1 MSNSRNG
8 ELHRLIRAKLDPPAS
23 ELQLVQRTQ
32 LLSMLDRCH
41 GHRFSMIV
49 APAGFGKTSLLTQWR
64 RQLLGRGIKV
74 AWLTLDEADSNQH
87 QFLSYVILA
96 LTEAGVELR
105 RLRPMT
111 TQGLTESELKP
122 SIHAIMDA
130 VRNHLAPVVLI
141 LDDYHR
147 AQSPPVNQLLCD
159 LIAGAPSNFSIVMN
173 SRAKPLINL
182 PQLIATGHA
191 IEIDADALRFSP
203 DETREAFN
211 RPISDEGL
219 SRLHERTV
227 GWPVVVQL
235 ARVLIGDNDSEC
247 LALDCF
253 TGSSGHIAA
262 YLTEQVL
269 AALPPDLQ
277 NFLIHTSILERFN
290 AELANVV
297 TKRRDALD
305 VMQRLEPL
313 NALVAPVSEAHGWYH
328 YHQLLAECLQD
339 HLRRRFPDE
348 VRGLH
353 SRASAWFAE
362 QDNVIEA
369 VRHARAA
376 GDYDRCAVLIEEAGG
391 WELILFGGIGY
402 LRNLLHNIPAN
413 LLGRYPRLQ
422 TARACL
428 SIKDGHL
435 REARALAD
443 AARAWHD
450 QDPTKAGL
458 ARDLLNVGAL
468 LDVYEDLPIGPRDL
482 EAVEARLA
490 SVAPSDAITI
500 AILTS
505 QRLLFLIALGRLTE
519 AEDCVQTMM
528 RAMRQGRTVLGLNY
542 CFLHAGLI
550 AMYQGRLEA
559 ADAHVA
565 VARRMAEDNSGAD
578 SGLRFQADLL
588 CGVLRHWQGRLVG
601 EERDKFLTAA
611 KHVENYDGWLEL
623 YGNGLDVEAD
633 LQPEAALARAERI
646 IEGRGLKR
654 LELLVLSHRLRNAV
668 REGRTSEM
676 DGLIQR
682 LRQRLPDRVWVDDP
696 FLWRPFVESRL
707 ALANAFSVRDRG
719 LALRL
724 LEDAEACCASVGAVI
739 FRIEVLV
746 LRAYLNDLAGD
757 RTRAE
762 TTLLDAL
769 NRATPERISRPF
781 GRGIMPLFRSLA
793 RQEQDGSIDSLTL
806 NFINELVNHHPISGG
821 TQDIILSRREQE
833 VLWELAAGRANKEI
847 ARVLDVTEHTVKFH
861 LKNIFTKLQVVR
873 RTQAIAKARDLK
885 FL

>member
-1 MSNSRNG
+1 MSNSRTG
-8 ELHRLIRAKLDPPAS
+8 EMRWLIRAKLDPPAS
-23 ELQLVQRTQ
+23 ELRLVQRTK
-32 LLSMLDRCH
+32 LLPLLNRCLE
-41 GHRFSMIV
+41 HRFGTIV

-64 RQLLGRGIKV
+64 RELLGRGTTV

-96 LTEAGVELR
+96 LTVAGVGLT
-105 RLRPMT
+105 RLSSMT
-111 TQGLTESELKP
+111 TQGLIESELKP
-122 SIHAIMDA
+122 SIQAIMDA
-130 VRNHLAPVVLI
+130 VRGHPTSVVLI

-211 RPISDEGL
+211 RPISDERL
-219 SRLHERTV
+219 SRLHERTA

-235 ARVLIGDNDSEC
+235 TRVLVGDNDGEC
-247 LALDCF
+247 SALNSF
-253 TGSSGHIAA
+253 SGSSGHIAA
-262 YLTEQVL
+262 YLTDQVL
-269 AALPPDLQ
+269 AALPADLQ

-305 VMQRLEPL
+305 VMRRLEPL
-313 NALVAPVSEAHGWYH
+313 SALVAPVAEADGWYR

-353 SRASAWFAE
+353 SRASLWFAE

-376 GDYDRCAVLIEEAGG
+376 GDYDRCALLIEEAGG

-402 LRNLLHNIPAN
+402 LRSLLHNIPAN

-422 TARACL
+422 TARSYL

-443 AARAWHD
+443 AARAWHE
-450 QDPTKAGL
+450 QDPTNAGL
-458 ARDLLNVGAL
+458 ARDLLNIEAL

-482 EAVEARLA
+482 EAVEGRLA
-490 SVAPSDAITI
+490 HVAPSDAITI
-500 AILTS
+500 AILAS
-505 QRLLFLIALGRLTE
+505 QRALFLIGLGRLAE
-519 AEDCVQTMM
+519 AEDGVETVM

-542 CFLHAGLI
+542 CFLHAALI
-550 AMYQGRLEA
+550 AIYQGRLE
-559 ADAHVA
+559 VA
-565 VARRMAEDNSGAD
+565 ETHISIARRMAADNSGAD
-578 SGLRFQADLL
+578 SGLRFHADFLS
-588 CGVLRHWQGRLVG
+588 GVLRHWQGRLVG
-601 EERDKFLTAA
+601 EERDTFLTAA
-611 KHVENYDGWLEL
+611 NHVENYDGWFEL

-633 LQPEAALARAERI
+633 IQSEAALARAERI

-654 LELLVLSHRLRNAV
+654 LELLVLSQRLRNAV
-668 REGRTSEM
+668 RECRTSET
-676 DGLIQR
+676 DTLIQR
-682 LRQRLPDRVWVDDP
+682 LRQRLPDRVWLDDP

-707 ALANAFSVRDRG
+707 ALATALSVRDRG

-724 LEDAEACCASVGAVI
+724 LEDAEECCVSVGALI
-739 FRIEVLV
+739 FQIEVLV
-746 LRAYLNDLAGD
+746 LRAYLFDLAGD
-757 RTRAE
+757 RARAR

-769 NRATPERISRPF
+769 NRAAPERISRPF
-781 GRGIMPLFRSLA
+781 ERGIMPLLRSVA
-793 RQEQDGSIDSLTL
+793 RQDQSEPIEQLTL
-806 NFINELVNHHPISGG
+806 NFMNELLKHQPTSGG
-821 TQDIILSRREQE
+821 APDIHLSRREQE
-833 VLWELAAGRANKEI
+833 VLGELVVGRANKEI

-861 LKNIFTKLQVVR
+861 LKNIFTKLQVDR
-873 RTQAIAKARDLK
+873 RTQAIAKARELN
-885 FL
+885 LL